1 MVDMCDKQ
9 WESVIL
15 ERPSMR
21 SALQCDVPVPPA
33 VSAEILDRNV
43 SQVPDLEISNL
54 LAIQPSVYLR
64 RRLRRRRHRKFPSQ
78 PGS

>member
-1 MVDMCDKQ
+1 MRRACPTS
-9 WESVIL
+9 SVS
-15 ERPSMR
+15 R
-21 SALQCDVPVPPA
+21 
-33 VSAEILDRNV
+33 ILDRNV

-64 RRLRRRRHRKFPSQ
+64 RRLLRRRHRKFPSQ

>member
-33 VSAEILDRNV
+33 VSAEY
-43 SQVPDLEISNL
+43 STET
-54 LAIQPSVYLR
+54 
-64 RRLRRRRHRKFPSQ
+64 
-78 PGS
+78 